1 MMTVR
6 LRVILITPARKD
18 AAPISA
24 YVPVYTSP
32 NAALSTGPE
41 SQKCLALSTHRGVLL
56 QLRLPFGSSSA
67 PAYFQ
72 ELIDQLTS
80 DLKGVAVYIHV
91 DDILVSVVSAV
102 EHFENLRVLMQR
114 LQDKGI
120 RYRQENRRWS
130 RISKFYVYSL
140 WVFVIISAEFLMLY
154 RRTPLSLGY
163 LPSELLNGRQIR
175 CSVVISSPHYP
186 GQAGKGSHR
195 LSQMIKDG
203 DQVEKLATIFK
214 VELAAQA

>member
-140 WVFVIISAEFLMLY
+140 WVFVVWIQGGDPTESARSSSTDILQ
-154 RRTPLSLGY
+154 LGHF
-163 LPSELLNGRQIR
+163 GVQRMKQ
-175 CSVVISSPHYP
+175 
-186 GQAGKGSHR
+186 
-195 LSQMIKDG
+195 
-203 DQVEKLATIFK
+203 LACTA
-214 VELAAQA
+214 VY